1 MIHSTPRE
9 INNEAFSGHRDFVT
23 RFSSISIQTFGRN
36 MHAYQIKRFGIDQL
50 EPVELPMLQVAP
62 GTVLI
67 RVHAVSLNYRDLM
80 MVRGIYNPKMAL
92 PRIPCSDGAGEVVA
106 VGDGVNRVK
115 VGDRV
120 CGIFM
125 QRWLDG
131 PLTAERSKVALGG
144 DVDGMLAEY
153 VLLAQDGVVPFPKH
167 LSYEEAATLPCAGVT
182 AWNALHHA
190 GEPARPALPGET
202 VVIQGTGGV
211 SIFALQFA
219 RVLGAKVIGTSSSD
233 EKLSRAYGLGL
244 DAGCNYKERPDW
256 WKWVSE
262 VTAGSDADRIIEV
275 GGAGTFGQSL
285 RAARYGGVIAQ
296 IGVLAGGTTADPFA
310 FTTILHKQLC
320 VQGISV
326 GSRAMFEEMNAAI
339 AKVEMHPV
347 VDRVFA
353 FDQVREAFLHM
364 QSASHFGKIVIR
376 IPANG

>member
-1 MIHSTPRE
+1 MRAYPLR
-9 INNEAFSGHRDFVT
+9 
-23 RFSSISIQTFGRN
+23 QFGLD
-36 MHAYQIKRFGIDQL
+36 HL
-50 EPVELPMLQVAP
+50 EQVELPMLQIAP
-62 GTVLI
+62 GMVLI

-80 MVRGIYNPKMAL
+80 IIEGLYNPKMAL

-106 VGDGVNRVK
+106 IGKDVSRVQ

-131 PLTAERSKVALGG
+131 PPTTDTSKAALGG

-153 VLLAQDGVVPFPKH
+153 ALLAQDGVVRFPEH

-190 GEPARPALPGET
+190 GEPADPVLPGET

-219 RVLGAKVIGTSSSD
+219 NLLGARVIGTSSSD
-233 EKLSRAYGLGL
+233 EKLKRAYSLGL
-244 DAGCNYKERPDW
+244 DAGCNYKERPEW
-256 WKWVSE
+256 SKWVAE
-262 VTAGSDADRIIEV
+262 VTEGRGADRIIEV

-285 RAARYGGVIAQ
+285 RAARVGGMVAQ
-296 IGVLAGGTTADPFA
+296 IGVLSGSATSEPLALTP
-310 FTTILHKQLC
+310 ILHKQLR
-320 VQGISV
+320 VQGIYV
-326 GSRAMFEEMNAAI
+326 GSRAMFEQMNAVI
-339 AKVEMHPV
+339 AKAELHPV
-347 VDRVFA
+347 IDRVFT
-353 FDQVREAFLHM
+353 FDQTREAFLHM

-376 IPANG
+376 VTPQ